1 MTVLAT
7 NRRAHFDY
15 DILETFEAG
24 LSLRGFETKAV
35 KKGMAKIQ
43 GAYVIIRNNQA
54 LLVGMH
60 IPPYQAANSPDG
72 YDPERTRELLLHKK
86 EIKYLLGK
94 SAEQGLTLVPLKV
107 YTKRNLVKLGF
118 GLARGKKA
126 ADKRQKI
133 RKREEHRKML
143 RVLKSE

>member
-1 MTVLAT
+1 MTVLAN

-15 DILETFEAG
+15 EILETFEAG
-24 LSLRGFETKAV
+24 LSLLGFETKAV

-43 GAYVIIRNNQA
+43 GAYVIIRNNRA
-54 LLVGMH
+54 MLLGMH

-72 YDPERTRELLLHKK
+72 YDPDRTRELLLHKK
-86 EIKYLLGK
+86 EIKYLTGK

-107 YTKRNLVKLGF
+107 YTRHNLVKLEF

-133 RKREEHRKML
+133 RAREEHRKIF
-143 RVLKSE
+143 RVLKGE